1 MDLQGPL
8 VDCHA
13 HVWGPDMPFSP
24 TAWTRPDYTYTAEDW
39 VADLGRHGI
48 GHGVI
53 AAASLFGTYN
63 DYTLGALARYPNL
76 RGTAILDPDVDDAT
90 LDDLR
95 ARGIVGVR
103 LQWLTLENLPD
114 FAGAEHLGFY
124 HRLRDH
130 GLHIHLNIAG
140 DRLGEVARVISGA
153 GVRLVLDHY
162 GWHDF
167 DKGLEAPSYLE
178 MRRLIEAGEL
188 WVKLSS
194 GFRRPDPELPLR
206 YTQDL
211 LAKVGPE
218 RLLWGSDAPFV
229 GHEGEVTYARVVE
242 EFHRAVPDA
251 AMRDALGRSAYSFYF
266 AG

>member
-1 MDLQGPL
+1 MELAGPL

-24 TAWTRPDYTYTAEDW
+24 AAWTRPAYTYTAEDW
-39 VADLGRHGI
+39 LADLGRHGI
-48 GHGVI
+48 EHGVI

-63 DYTLGALARYPNL
+63 DYTLAALARHPNL
-76 RGTAILDPDVDDAT
+76 RGTAILDWDADDA
-90 LDDLR
+90 LLADLR
-95 ARGIVGVR
+95 ASGIVGVR
-103 LQWLTLENLPD
+103 LQWLTLAALPD
-114 FAGAEHLGFY
+114 FAGAEFQGFC

-140 DRLGEVARVISGA
+140 DRLGEVAAAITGA

-167 DKGLEAPSYLE
+167 DLGLAAPSYLE
-178 MRRLIEAGEL
+178 MVRLLEGGQV

-194 GFRRPDPELPLR
+194 GFRRPDPELPR
-206 YTQDL
+206 QYTRDL
-211 LAKVGPE
+211 IARVGPE

-229 GHEGEVTYARVVE
+229 GHEGEVSYRDVIE

-251 AMRDALGRSAYSFYF
+251 AMRDALGQSAYSFYF